1 MSGKNL
7 HVTPLES
14 RKQLLI
20 AESELNREQL
30 IEEWQAMGLGV
41 RALGA
46 RVKSVSSL
54 ASAAALLAAGVS
66 VFRRGRALPNGAKS
80 SWLQT
85 ALKGAQV
92 AGSIWLAIHGRG
104 RDRKGKHETQ

>member
-1 MSGKNL
+1 MSGKNRHL
-7 HVTPLES
+7 TPLES

-30 IEEWQAMGLGV
+30 IEEWQAMSLGA

-54 ASAAALLAAGVS
+54 ASAAALLAVGVS
-66 VFRRGRALPNGAKS
+66 SFRRGRASRNGAKS

-85 ALKGAQV
+85 ALKGAKI
-92 AGSIWLAIHGRG
+92 AGSIWLALRS
-104 RDRKGKHETQ
+104 RPR

>member
-7 HVTPLES
+7 HVMSLES

-20 AESELNREQL
+20 AESELNRSYL

-66 VFRRGRALPNGAKS
+66 AFRRGRVSPNGPKS

-92 AGSIWLAIHGRG
+92 AGSIWLAIRS
-104 RDRKGKHETQ
+104 RPR

>member
-1 MSGKNL
+1 MSGEHL
-7 HVTPLES
+7 DVTPLES

-30 IEEWQAMGLGV
+30 VEEWQAMGLGV

-54 ASAAALLAAGVS
+54 ASAAALLAAGAS
-66 VFRRGRALPNGAKS
+66 VFRRGRSLPNGAKS
-80 SWLQT
+80 SWLRT

-92 AGSIWLAIHGRG
+92 AGSIWLAIRS
-104 RDRKGKHETQ
+104 RPR

>member
-1 MSGKNL
+1 MPGKNL
-7 HVTPLES
+7 HVTTLES
-14 RKQLLI
+14 QKQLLI

-30 IEEWQAMGLGV
+30 IEDWQAMGLGV

-46 RVKSVSSL
+46 KVKSISSL

-66 VFRRGRALPNGAKS
+66 AFRRRRTLPDGAKS

-92 AGSIWLAIHGRG
+92 AGSIWLAIRS
-104 RDRKGKHETQ
+104 RPR